1 MPATVVLPFL
11 EKTKLA
17 QEGADLHWIQ
27 ESLWP
32 NCLGS
37 LQGVKT
43 VQNKNSVENRE
54 KQEAA

>member
-1 MPATVVLPFL
+1 VPATVVVLPFIL
-11 EKTKLA
+11 NKIGTRCRFTLSKGEFIT
-17 QEGADLHWIQ
+17 
-27 ESLWP
+27 
-32 NCLGS
+32 NYLGS